1 MMIWLVIL
9 SWVTKTNLKKWRDS
23 PDIHIKSLT
32 YFKWTSIHCCYN
44 VVHMFPFSST
54 FSLCLTSFASGKFP
68 NEVRHMENVDE
79 HNRFNFE
86 RLALKRL
93 AFNNEYSKELVLF

>member
-1 MMIWLVIL
+1 
-9 SWVTKTNLKKWRDS
+9 
-23 PDIHIKSLT
+23 
-32 YFKWTSIHCCYN
+32 
-44 VVHMFPFSST
+44 MFPFSST

-93 AFNNEYSKELVLF
+93 AFNNEYSEELVLF